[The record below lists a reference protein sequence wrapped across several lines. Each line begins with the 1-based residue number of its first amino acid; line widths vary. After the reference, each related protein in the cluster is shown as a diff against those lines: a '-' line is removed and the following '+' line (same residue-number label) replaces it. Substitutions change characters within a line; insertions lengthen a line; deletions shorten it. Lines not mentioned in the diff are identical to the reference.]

1 MDEVAPPSSVSRV
14 MNPPVVTMEDSGLLF
29 SHNGSLRPLTEERMT
44 LAYRLI
50 SNISLEPSTF
60 FGPVSFYPDKEVK
73 ISTWWNKSRFTF
85 PLLSKPQRRNWVRPL
100 GLKLLLLYKSFK
112 GLPWAPTAPHGPL
125 AALMFTDRKWQ
136 DPGTEAGGWSQGG
149 GAVGGDNSAKEPTL
163 LPMAFSPLYGSST
176 FFPFS

>member
-73 ISTWWNKSRFTF
+73 ISTW
-85 PLLSKPQRRNWVRPL
+85 
-100 GLKLLLLYKSFK
+100 
-112 GLPWAPTAPHGPL
+112 
-125 AALMFTDRKWQ
+125 
-136 DPGTEAGGWSQGG
+136 
-149 GAVGGDNSAKEPTL
+149 
-163 LPMAFSPLYGSST
+163 
-176 FFPFS
+176 